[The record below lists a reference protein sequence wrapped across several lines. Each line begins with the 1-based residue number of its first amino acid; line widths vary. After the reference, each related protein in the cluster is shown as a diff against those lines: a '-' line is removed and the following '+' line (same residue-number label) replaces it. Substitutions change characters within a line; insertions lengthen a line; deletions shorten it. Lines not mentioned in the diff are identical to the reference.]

1 MGFNLLQAAQQFV
14 GQVVQNKAE
23 QNMMNV
29 PWKQA
34 ALNAIMNGD
43 QNKGKELADNVMRSY
58 GFSSPEEAVRQ
69 GIQNL
74 SGKK

>member
-14 GQVVQNKAE
+14 GQVRQNGAD
-23 QNMMNV
+23 QNMMNA

-34 ALNAIMNGD
+34 ALDAISSGD
-43 QNKGKELADNVMRSY
+43 QKKGQELAENIMRSY

-69 GIQNL
+69 GLQNL
-74 SGKK
+74 SNKK

>member
-1 MGFNLLQAAQQFV
+1 MEFNLLQAAQQFI
-14 GQVVQNKAE
+14 GQVVQNGAE
-23 QNMMNV
+23 QKMMNP

-34 ALNAIMNGD
+34 AINAIMAGD
-43 QNKGKELADNVMRSY
+43 QKKGEELANNIMQSY

-74 SGKK
+74 SNKK

>member
-1 MGFNLLQAAQQFV
+1 MGINLLEAAQQFV
-14 GQVVQNKAE
+14 GQVKQNGAE
-23 QNMMNV
+23 QNMANV

-34 ALNAIMNGD
+34 ALNAITTGD
-43 QNKGKELADNVMRSY
+43 QKKGEELANNIMRSY

-74 SGKK
+74 SKTK

>member
-1 MGFNLLQAAQQFV
+1 MGFNLLQTAQQFV
-14 GQVVQNKAE
+14 EQVVQNGAA
-23 QNMMNV
+23 QNMVNV

-34 ALNAIMNGD
+34 ALSAIMSGD
-43 QNKGKELADNVMRSY
+43 QKKGEELASNIMQSY

-74 SGKK
+74 SNKK